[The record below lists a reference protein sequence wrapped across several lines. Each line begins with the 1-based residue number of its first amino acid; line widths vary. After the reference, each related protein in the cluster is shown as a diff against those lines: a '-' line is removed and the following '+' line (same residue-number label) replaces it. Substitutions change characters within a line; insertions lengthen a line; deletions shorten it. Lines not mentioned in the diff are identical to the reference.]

1 MQTFEKVCGII
12 SEHLGLAPDFDFSM
26 ETTWEELDADSL
38 DLVEIIM
45 EIEYEFDISVPD
57 EDVAAM
63 HTMGDL
69 IDYIDA

>member
-1 MQTFEKVCGII
+1 MQTFEKVCDII
-12 SEHLGLAPDFDFSM
+12 SENLGLGPDYNFST

-45 EIEYEFDISVPD
+45 AIEYEFDISVPD

-69 IDYIDA
+69 VDYIDA

>member
-1 MQTFEKVCGII
+1 MQTFEKVCDII
-12 SEHLGLAPDFDFSM
+12 SEHLGLDADFNFSM